1 MLTKKKKLSKKEI
14 KEDKLVTTF
23 YEAKS
28 YYENNQTII
37 FAVVGA
43 IAVIIFAVLFFTNK
57 TKENNQLASAALV
70 SVVTDYNAGLYLQ
83 AIDGK
88 EGTKE
93 IGLLKIVDLYGG
105 TKQGELARIILANAY
120 FYTGQYDKAI
130 EEFDDYS
137 GDDDIMVA
145 SAIAGKAGCYE
156 VKGEFEDAANSFLK
170 AANVSN
176 YVPANPDYLLNAG
189 INYIKVKNNGEAK
202 IVLEKLKS
210 DYSASAASKQVDK
223 YLSLLKN

>member
-1 MLTKKKKLSKKEI
+1 MLAKKKKLSKKEI
-14 KEDKLVTTF
+14 KEDKLVTSFFEARTF
-23 YEAKS
+23 YEK
-28 YYENNQTII
+28 NQTLL
-37 FAVVGA
+37 FSAVGI
-43 IAVIIFAVLFFTNK
+43 IAVIIVAVLFFTSRSQ
-57 TKENNQLASAALV
+57 ENNQLASAELV
-70 SVVTDYNAGLYLQ
+70 RIVNVYNSGLYQQ

-105 TKQGELARIILANAY
+105 TKQGELARIYLANAY

-156 VKGEFEDAANSFLK
+156 VKGEFEEAAKSFSK
-170 AANVSN
+170 AANVSY

-189 INYIKVKNNGEAK
+189 INYIKVKNNSEAK
-202 IVLEKLKS
+202 IVLEKVKN

-223 YLSLLKN
+223 YISLLKN